1 MAAVQRTAEAP
12 VSGLLYDVVDRE
24 DKEEVAFQ
32 IVSFGVGLFC
42 PCGYFMGA
50 WRPHK
55 QQIGPVEAAFRRLNR
70 IMMYLGTFVAVCA
83 LILIICLS
91 VYTARGQPTVGF
103 ARKMSRAIENYY
115 RIENYD
121 YPDITG

>member
-1 MAAVQRTAEAP
+1 MKTVPSPQ

-50 WRPHK
+50 
-55 QQIGPVEAAFRRLNR
+55 
-70 IMMYLGTFVAVCA
+70 
-83 LILIICLS
+83 
-91 VYTARGQPTVGF
+91 
-103 ARKMSRAIENYY
+103 
-115 RIENYD
+115 
-121 YPDITG
+121 